1 MNMKF
6 LLSTQC
12 ACLDEEGNAWIF
24 SNEINAL
31 FYRKLESG
39 ETEYITSFDREEFWR
54 RDLYT
59 DAVWFRGKIFFIP
72 CAAKNIAIYDTLQKT
87 TEYMTLDMPSDNYN
101 MVRLPENRIL
111 LYPVRESPNAY
122 IVYLEEGCCEYI
134 FIDYGKEKTEI
145 KGKLVRGKA
154 YCKGKAYFIID
165 KTNQYIIFDINTKTI
180 QICRT
185 EKKVPLF
192 YVASDG
198 EFLYM
203 MHADGCAY
211 DIYNENHY
219 VRTCYLSN
227 QSEKINSNF
236 EFENMEYVINTILE
250 DGSIVSVPM
259 RKQPIVIMKNE
270 TVIRFEL
277 EDKKIGNYINDLQP
291 LYVCNYFK
299 NKIVF
304 FPYHGNVF
312 VIIDFI
318 TKEVEY
324 QSAVIDLTSYKK
336 LWKDIWSRQGK
347 WIAFDETQIS
357 LEMFFSILNCYNQ
370 ETKEK
375 SKNIGTKIYQL
386 VMQDYLEGE

>member
-1 MNMKF
+1 MKF

-87 TEYMTLDMPSDNYN
+87 TEYITLDTSSDNYN

-165 KTNQYIIFDINTKTI
+165 KTNQYIMFDINTKTI

-227 QSEKINSNF
+227 QLEKINSNF

-277 EDKKIGNYINDLQP
+277 EDKKIGNYIDDLQP

-304 FPYHGNVF
+304 FPYHGNVL
-312 VIIDFI
+312 VIINLETAEI
-318 TKEVEY
+318 VY
-324 QSAVIDLTSYKK
+324 QSAVIDIMKYDRLFKN
-336 LWKDIWSRQGK
+336 IWNRKEK
-347 WIAFDETQIS
+347 WAVLDEMKVS
-357 LEMFFSILNCYNQ
+357 LEVFLGLVYYCKLNVRAECR
-370 ETKEK
+370 E
-375 SKNIGTKIYQL
+375 IGTKIYKYMVQSNL
-386 VMQDYLEGE
+386 KGE